1 MDDDD
6 VTTATAETNAVNNIT
21 SKINPNN
28 SNSNRPPRLFMASIT
43 EEQSRRSL
51 FNDYSNRSGKSLT
64 AGSSGGHA
72 AGGNNNSKSSRNIV
86 GINVQMAIEAE
97 RRERGLSAATVHGG
111 SRRERNIHSRS
122 LERGHNRSRS
132 RSIGRQQQQR
142 NRSIDNRD
150 RDSGSQQNQQ
160 KADSTRGFYD
170 NDDDPEQMIDP
181 SMYTVGDSPN
191 NNEVVGT
198 GGENPLDAST
208 RSEKRV
214 SFQKPSTSSS
224 RGSGMLALGHDNNL
238 SPAEMEA
245 ERDPNISWRDGD
257 TSDDGINN
265 LDASHSSRTPHD
277 HPHLEEEGRPTLAN
291 DKKKKKQQQK
301 KKKTKRQF
309 KGFIKKK
316 KKSNNE
322 MMPLDDGT
330 STRGKRSRKFYMCVA
345 LLLLVVGGIIAG
357 IVYMIQEMTS
367 TNNTDKNTSS
377 TTKDETQ
384 LLNCHG
390 MLYST

>member
-1 MDDDD
+1 
-6 VTTATAETNAVNNIT
+6 
-21 SKINPNN
+21 
-28 SNSNRPPRLFMASIT
+28 
-43 EEQSRRSL
+43 
-51 FNDYSNRSGKSLT
+51 
-64 AGSSGGHA
+64 
-72 AGGNNNSKSSRNIV
+72 
-86 GINVQMAIEAE
+86 MAIEAE
-97 RRERGLSAATVHGG
+97 RRERGLSAAARGG
-111 SRRERNIHSRS
+111 SRERSIHTRS

-132 RSIGRQQQQR
+132 RSIGRQQQGS
-142 NRSIDNRD
+142 RSIDNRG
-150 RDSGSQQNQQ
+150 SGSQQNQQ
-160 KADSTRGFYD
+160 KADSTHGFYD
-170 NDDDPEQMIDP
+170 NDDPEQMIDP
-181 SMYTVGDSPN
+181 SIYTVGDSPN

-214 SFQKPSTSSS
+214 SFQKPSTSS
-224 RGSGMLALGHDNNL
+224 RGGSGMLALGPDNNL

-291 DKKKKKQQQK
+291 DKKKKKQPQ